1 LVELSTID
9 DILTF
14 LEAYPE
20 GPVTIENSRTPI
32 HAAAKIG
39 NIEKLRAL
47 LMDVKN
53 RYQGYLTGQ
62 AVS

>member
-1 LVELSTID
+1 LVEVSAIN
-9 DILTF
+9 DILIY

-32 HAAAKIG
+32 HAAAKVG

-47 LMDVKN
+47 LGDVKN
-53 RYQGYLTGQ
+53 RYQGYLAG
-62 AVS
+62 